1 MVDAWVQNRRC
12 ASNGGAVKRI
22 ILYTGKGGVGKT
34 SVAAATA
41 LRCAD
46 LGHRTV
52 VVSTDAAHSL
62 ADSFDRPLGPEPTEI
77 GPNLWGQEIDVLHQM
92 DKYWGAIQHYMS
104 SVLSWKGVDD
114 LVAEEISVFP
124 GMEELAS
131 LLQIVHL
138 HDECDYEVIIIDCAP
153 SGATLQLLSMPHV
166 ATWYM
171 ERMFH
176 IGKKTAQLSR
186 PLLQAVIGLP
196 MPGDEVFDSM
206 ENLHTQLFRMEALL
220 SDPQKSSVRLVL
232 NPEKMVIKEAQRT
245 FTYLNLYGYVT
256 DAVISN
262 RLIPSRVQDSYFDA
276 WRNSQEKYGHIVEE
290 AFSPLPILQVPLFE
304 QEVVGDA
311 MLRRMALAIYGDVDP
326 TRVYFVGP
334 VQEVQKADG
343 GYRLSLPLP
352 FMDEGD
358 INLTRSG
365 DELIVHIGNHKRN
378 IILPRALVSLEVQ
391 TARYENDKLVITF
404 GEEEQRS
411 KELRR
416 ERR

>member
-1 MVDAWVQNRRC
+1 MGSVLVQNSPYG
-12 ASNGGAVKRI
+12 SNGGAVKRI

-46 LGHRTV
+46 LGYRTV

-62 ADSFDRPLGPEPTEI
+62 ADSFDLPLGPEPTQI
-77 GPNLWGQEIDVLHQM
+77 RPNLWGQEIDVLHQM
-92 DKYWGAIQHYMS
+92 DKYWGNIQQYMS
-104 SVLSWKGVDD
+104 TVLSWKGVDD
-114 LVAEEISVFP
+114 LVAEELSVFP

-138 HDECDYEVIIIDCAP
+138 HDDCDYDVIIIDCAP

-166 ATWYM
+166 GTWYM
-171 ERMFH
+171 ERMFQ
-176 IGKKTAQLSR
+176 IGKKTARLSG
-186 PLLQAVIGLP
+186 PLLQAVTGLP
-196 MPGDEVFDSM
+196 IPGDEVFDSM
-206 ENLHTQLFRMEALL
+206 ENLHTQLQRMEALL
-220 SDPQKSSVRLVL
+220 TDPQKSSVRLVL

-262 RLIPSRVQDSYFDA
+262 RLIPSRVQDSYFDS
-276 WRNSQEKYGHIVEE
+276 WRDSQEKYSRIVEE
-290 AFSPLPILQVPLFE
+290 AFAPLPILQVPLFE
-304 QEVVGDA
+304 QEVVGEV
-311 MLRRMALAIYGDVDP
+311 MLGRMAQAIYGDVDP
-326 TRVYFVGP
+326 TKVYFVSP

-352 FMDEGD
+352 LVEQGD

-378 IILPRALVSLEVQ
+378 IILPRALVSLDVLS
-391 TARYENDKLVITF
+391 ARYEEDKLVITF
-404 GEEEQRS
+404 GKEEQRS
-411 KELRR
+411 KRVHR

>member
-1 MVDAWVQNRRC
+1 
-12 ASNGGAVKRI
+12 VKRI

-34 SVAAATA
+34 SVSAATA
-41 LRCAD
+41 IRCAD
-46 LGHRTV
+46 LGYRTV

-62 ADSFDRPLGPEPTEI
+62 ADSFDLPLGPEPTQIE
-77 GPNLWGQEIDVLHQM
+77 PNLWGQEIDVLHQM
-92 DKYWGAIQHYMS
+92 DKYWGSIQQYMS

-114 LVAEEISVFP
+114 LIAEEMSVFP

-138 HDECDYEVIIIDCAP
+138 HDDCDYEVIIIDCAP

-171 ERMFH
+171 ERMFQV
-176 IGKKTAQLSR
+176 GKKTARLSG
-186 PLLQAVIGLP
+186 PLLQAVTGLP
-196 MPGDEVFDSM
+196 IPGDEVFDSM

-245 FTYLNLYGYVT
+245 FTYLNLYGYVI

-262 RLIPSRVQDSYFDA
+262 RLIPSRVQDSYFDS
-276 WRNSQEKYGHIVEE
+276 WRESQGKYGRIVEE

-304 QEVVGDA
+304 QEVVGNG
-311 MLRRMALAIYGDVDP
+311 MLRRMAQAIYGDVDP

-334 VQEVQKADG
+334 VQQVQKADS
-343 GYRLSLPLP
+343 GYLLSLPLP
-352 FMDEGD
+352 FLEQGD

-365 DELIVHIGNHKRN
+365 DELIVHIGNRKRN
-378 IILPRALVSLEVQ
+378 IILPRALVSLEVSG
-391 TARYENDKLVITF
+391 AKYEKDKLVISF
-404 GEEEQRS
+404 GKQEQSAKQPRS
-411 KELRR
+411 KRR
-416 ERR
+416 